1 MYAAPVAD
9 SPTLVL
15 LVRHGLTPTTGR
27 KLPGRAPGL
36 HLSDEGRRQA
46 EVVAARIARLP
57 RPGAVYASPLERARE
72 TAAPIAR
79 TARRAMRVERGL
91 SEVDIGK
98 WTGLSLK
105 QARRRP
111 EWHSVQRYPSG
122 FRFPG
127 GESFAEMQGRM
138 TATLHRLV
146 ERHAGEIVVAVS
158 HGDPIRAAVAHALG
172 LHLDLF
178 QRVVIDPGSVTAVA
192 YFRDGPAVL
201 TVNSLDGDLG
211 RLLRR

>member
-1 MYAAPVAD
+1 M
-9 SPTLVL
+9 
-15 LVRHGLTPTTGR
+15 
-27 KLPGRAPGL
+27 
-36 HLSDEGRRQA
+36 
-46 EVVAARIARLP
+46 AARIARLP
-57 RPGAVYASPLERARE
+57 RLGAVYASPLERARE
-72 TAAPIAR
+72 TAAPIGR
-79 TARRAMRVERGL
+79 VGRRAVRVEDGL
-91 SEVDIGK
+91 SEVDVGE

-111 EWHSVQRYPSG
+111 EWERVQRYPSG

-146 ERHAGEIVVAVS
+146 ERHEGEIVAAVS

-178 QRVVIDPGSVTAVA
+178 QRIVIGPGSITAVA

-201 TVNSLDGDLG
+201 TVNSLDGDLA
-211 RLLRR
+211 RLLGR